1 MLTSEEFLGEG
12 SFFLKVKHLDIRTGH
27 PWVVVMHEADSN
39 KYGVRAGDELVIKWD
54 NRTTEVSVDITNNLI
69 KEGELGVFKDVLDK
83 SNIPENTII
92 DLKLAQPAP
101 SLEAIRKK
109 LRGHD
114 LTYSEIHTVVSDIV
128 HWRLDDVQL
137 AFFLASA
144 FMEKGFSDEEIFYLT
159 RAVAE
164 TGEMLGWEGVVADKH
179 CIGGVPGNRTT
190 PLVVAIVASLG
201 IKIPKTSSRAVTSE
215 GGTADVMEAIMPVEL
230 TVEKIREVVNK
241 TNGCIVW
248 GGALKLA
255 PADDRM
261 LRVSQELSMEP
272 YSKMVV
278 SIMAKKVAVGATHLL
293 IDIPIGP
300 GLKIDDYRDALK
312 VKKLFEFLAK
322 KFKIKIRVNI
332 ETLKG
337 PIGRGIGPLLE
348 VRDIMRVLQQKDNRP
363 LDLENRALKLS
374 GLLVEL
380 VGKAKKGEGQKIA
393 KHQLVS
399 GQAEQKFKEII
410 AAQGGVPLEDSE
422 DVVLGTEIYEL
433 KSDKIGQVV
442 AIDAR
447 QLIKL
452 ARLLGS
458 PLTKSAGLYLNKTI
472 GEQVNQGE
480 TLATLYTVSSQRL
493 GLALNELT
501 KSELYKI
508 A

>member
-1 MLTSEEFLGEG
+1 M
-12 SFFLKVKHLDIRTGH
+12 
-27 PWVVVMHEADSN
+27 
-39 KYGVRAGDELVIKWD
+39 
-54 NRTTEVSVDITNNLI
+54 
-69 KEGELGVFKDVLDK
+69 
-83 SNIPENTII
+83 
-92 DLKLAQPAP
+92 
-101 SLEAIRKK
+101 
-109 LRGHD
+109 
-114 LTYSEIHTVVSDIV
+114 
-128 HWRLDDVQL
+128 
-137 AFFLASA
+137 
-144 FMEKGFSDEEIFYLT
+144 
-159 RAVAE
+159 
-164 TGEMLGWEGVVADKH
+164 
-179 CIGGVPGNRTT
+179 
-190 PLVVAIVASLG
+190 
-201 IKIPKTSSRAVTSE
+201 
-215 GGTADVMEAIMPVEL
+215 
-230 TVEKIREVVNK
+230 
-241 TNGCIVW
+241 
-248 GGALKLA
+248 
-255 PADDRM
+255 
-261 LRVSQELSMEP
+261 
-272 YSKMVV
+272 
-278 SIMAKKVAVGATHLL
+278 
-293 IDIPIGP
+293 
-300 GLKIDDYRDALK
+300 
-312 VKKLFEFLAK
+312 
-322 KFKIKIRVNI
+322 NI

-363 LDLENRALKLS
+363 LDLENIALKLS